1 MTVSQPHLP
10 SQRTP
15 DGKVGEVPMS
25 LTRSVPTGLQK
36 STETLNSITDAGSIG
51 KRNLSCFT
59 NTCEIF
65 HVYCYLG
72 KRHSGTLVIIYPL
85 LCNVSLNIK
94 VKQ

>member
-25 LTRSVPTGLQK
+25 PTRSVPTGLQK

-51 KRNLSCFT
+51 K
-59 NTCEIF
+59 NTCPVSHILVKLFMFTTMIESVITGEVTSLSF
-65 HVYCYLG
+65 HL
-72 KRHSGTLVIIYPL
+72 I
-85 LCNVSLNIK
+85 
-94 VKQ
+94 